1 MELLKQKQNMVIT
14 VSDSRQTLADIA
26 IQHLGSIEGV
36 YELATLNSLSVTD
49 CLHSG
54 QEITLPPVINNRV
67 VNYYRDSEI
76 FPATSINE

>member
-1 MELLKQKQNMVIT
+1 MELLKQKQNMMIT

-49 CLHSG
+49 CLRSG